1 MGSNF
6 IFFNKVLVD
15 PVNSVQNPLEKH
27 NFAENTFL
35 LAVGPTSE
43 NVKHKRTYIH
53 RNPNRY

>member
-1 MGSNF
+1 M
-6 IFFNKVLVD
+6 
-15 PVNSVQNPLEKH
+15 NSVQNPLEKH